1 MFDQIKQR
9 IIESEISPHDLRIV
23 LEILK
28 EFEDKKDT
36 LTHYYTL
43 MRKGG
48 DAICSRFTITRICS
62 IAPETG
68 LR

>member
-28 EFEDKKDT
+28 EFEDKMDT
-36 LTHYYTL
+36 L
-43 MRKGG
+43 G
-48 DAICSRFTITRICS
+48 
-62 IAPETG
+62 
-68 LR
+68 